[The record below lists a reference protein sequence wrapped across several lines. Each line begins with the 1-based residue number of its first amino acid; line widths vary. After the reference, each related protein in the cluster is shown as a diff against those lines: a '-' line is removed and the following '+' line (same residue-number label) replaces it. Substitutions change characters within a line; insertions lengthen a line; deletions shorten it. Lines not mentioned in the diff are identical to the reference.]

1 MYKVDI
7 DNKTLKRMTKTTFCN
22 KKLKER
28 YDIQEWVEKNPEI
41 IDEDLLI
48 IGKEVTLPSDI
59 RIDLL
64 AIDKKSNL
72 VIIELKRD
80 DSGRNVDWQAIKY
93 ASYCSNFTNTEI
105 FRQYAE
111 YLGTTE
117 DEAETEIE
125 KFIEAENFEE
135 LNNKQ
140 RIILVSKEFHS
151 DVISAVLWLRDY
163 GIELS
168 CVRFT
173 PYIDDIGD
181 LFIAPTKIIPLPEAE
196 DYLIKKEKKQKEVRQ
211 TKSSSFSL
219 EKSEYDN
226 EVLKKELKSSLT
238 RKSDLTPRV
247 IAFLEIILQ
256 ENSKRDDLTDTQT
269 EHEINLV
276 VNGLDDFVNDVQTTY
291 DDYSDKL
298 KSSLEMQTEIINDA
312 NKMYA
317 ESYNSIKEQINNLLK
332 SYGVNVSLSSK
343 ANFSGLVGFA
353 SGGSVA
359 GQIRKNGDS
368 LLASVNPGETILTQ
382 DFTKML
388 PDLVGTMKDFVNI
401 DVPNYSNFTRAK
413 TPIVNINYDGNL
425 VNVEGSATTST
436 IDELRKLTPQIA
448 KEVTKTITQDIKKNG
463 FK

>member
-48 IGKEVTLPSDI
+48 IGKEVPLPSDI

-105 FRQYAE
+105 FRLYAE

-196 DYLIKKEKKQKEVRQ
+196 DYLIKKEKKHGNFNFDRRLSDRPHRPVRRGP
-211 TKSSSFSL
+211 
-219 EKSEYDN
+219 DM
-226 EVLKKELKSSLT
+226 
-238 RKSDLTPRV
+238 
-247 IAFLEIILQ
+247 A
-256 ENSKRDDLTDTQT
+256 
-269 EHEINLV
+269 
-276 VNGLDDFVNDVQTTY
+276 
-291 DDYSDKL
+291 
-298 KSSLEMQTEIINDA
+298 
-312 NKMYA
+312 
-317 ESYNSIKEQINNLLK
+317 
-332 SYGVNVSLSSK
+332 
-343 ANFSGLVGFA
+343 GLVQRPA
-353 SGGSVA
+353 QYNHRYRSGYGDRNYRRIVA
-359 GQIRKNGDS
+359 LGQPPCR
-368 LLASVNPGETILTQ
+368 
-382 DFTKML
+382 
-388 PDLVGTMKDFVNI
+388 
-401 DVPNYSNFTRAK
+401 
-413 TPIVNINYDGNL
+413 
-425 VNVEGSATTST
+425 
-436 IDELRKLTPQIA
+436 
-448 KEVTKTITQDIKKNG
+448 
-463 FK
+463 

>member
-7 DNKTLKRMTKTTFCN
+7 ANKTLKRLTKTTFGN
-22 KKLKER
+22 ENLKER

-48 IGKEVTLPSDI
+48 IGKEVPLPSNI

-80 DSGRNVDWQAIKY
+80 DSGRNVEWQAIKY

-105 FRQYAE
+105 FRLYAE

-140 RIILVSKEFHS
+140 RIILVSGEFHS

-173 PYIDDIGD
+173 PYIDKDSGN

-196 DYLIKKEKKQKEVRQ
+196 DYLIKKEKKQKEDRQ
-211 TKSSSFSL
+211 TRSGSFSL
-219 EKSEYDN
+219 EKSDYDD
-226 EVLKKELKSSLT
+226 EILKKELKSSLT
-238 RKSDLTPRV
+238 RKSDLMPRV
-247 IAFLEIILQ
+247 ITFLKIILE
-256 ENSKRDDLTDTQT
+256 ENRKYDREELKEKLFEKGIGKDLGQTGRYLSNISQFLTKKSNPHFRQVIDFETGGSTGEVKNNYIVISKYRD
-269 EHEINLV
+269 
-276 VNGLDDFVNDVQTTY
+276 
-291 DDYSDKL
+291 
-298 KSSLEMQTEIINDA
+298 
-312 NKMYA
+312 
-317 ESYNSIKEQINNLLK
+317 LLK
-332 SYGVNVSLSSK
+332 DVLKEIENREL
-343 ANFSGLVGFA
+343 
-353 SGGSVA
+353 
-359 GQIRKNGDS
+359 
-368 LLASVNPGETILTQ
+368 
-382 DFTKML
+382 
-388 PDLVGTMKDFVNI
+388 VNI
-401 DVPNYSNFTRAK
+401 IA
-413 TPIVNINYDGNL
+413 
-425 VNVEGSATTST
+425 VENN
-436 IDELRKLTPQIA
+436 D
-448 KEVTKTITQDIKKNG
+448 
-463 FK
+463 

>member
-1 MYKVDI
+1 MYKVDKA
-7 DNKTLKRMTKTTFCN
+7 NKTLKRMEKTTFFN
-22 KKLKER
+22 EKLKER

-48 IGKEVTLPSDI
+48 IGKEVPLPSDI

-93 ASYCSNFTNTEI
+93 ASYCSNFTNIEI

-117 DEAETEIE
+117 DEAETRIE

-135 LNNKQ
+135 LNNSQ

-151 DVISAVLWLRDY
+151 DVISAVLWLRDF
-163 GIELS
+163 GIEVS

-173 PYIDDIGD
+173 PYTDDNGD

-219 EKSEYDN
+219 EKSEYDIETLKN
-226 EVLKKELKSSLT
+226 ELVSSLT

-247 IAFLEIILQ
+247 IAFLEIVLQ
-256 ENSKRDDLTDTQT
+256 KNKKYDREELKEKLFEKGIGEDVGQAGRYLSNISQFLTKKSNPHFRQIIDFETGGGT
-269 EHEINLV
+269 GEVKNNYFVINEYRELLNEVLKEIE
-276 VNGLDDFVNDVQTTY
+276 
-291 DDYSDKL
+291 
-298 KSSLEMQTEIINDA
+298 KSESL
-312 NKMYA
+312 
-317 ESYNSIKEQINNLLK
+317 
-332 SYGVNVSLSSK
+332 
-343 ANFSGLVGFA
+343 
-353 SGGSVA
+353 
-359 GQIRKNGDS
+359 
-368 LLASVNPGETILTQ
+368 
-382 DFTKML
+382 
-388 PDLVGTMKDFVNI
+388 
-401 DVPNYSNFTRAK
+401 SNFT
-413 TPIVNINYDGNL
+413 TDIN
-425 VNVEGSATTST
+425 E
-436 IDELRKLTPQIA
+436 
-448 KEVTKTITQDIKKNG
+448 
-463 FK
+463 